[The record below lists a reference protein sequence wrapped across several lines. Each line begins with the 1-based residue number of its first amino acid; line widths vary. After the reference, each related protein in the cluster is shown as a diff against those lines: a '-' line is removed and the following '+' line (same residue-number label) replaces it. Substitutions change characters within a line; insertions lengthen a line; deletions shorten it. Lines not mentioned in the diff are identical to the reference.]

1 MQYIVNAREAK
12 KIDGISIEQ
21 IGIPSL
27 VLMERAALAVAKRVE
42 ELAKKEDSVLI
53 ICGMGNNGVDG
64 VAAGRMLSEHGYLVT
79 FLLLGNMQKASEE
92 MRVQL
97 AIVKKLSLSVRTA
110 DDFSKEELEQYT
122 FVIDAIFGI
131 GLSREITGIYAEWIQ
146 AVNAMQKPVVSVDVP
161 SGIDA
166 TNGQVLGI
174 AIRAKE
180 TITFGTLKSGL
191 LFFPG
196 AKYAGTVQVADIGFP
211 KIALEEV
218 CLQTIS
224 YDREDVKKLFPQRIS
239 YSNKGSYGKVLI
251 IAGSKNMGGA
261 AYFAARAAY
270 EMGCGLVKVI
280 THQNNRDMLL
290 EKLPEALLACY
301 HDETKKEEIY
311 DMLTEALQW
320 ADVIACGPGLG
331 TSPTARLLFETVIIK
346 EEDKPVVLDADAIN
360 LASAL
365 SVNIF
370 QKNKI
375 LTPHLKEMSRLIQTP
390 VATIQTDLMHYADRA
405 KPATIVLK
413 DARTVVVSDEKRYI
427 NRSGN
432 HALAKGG
439 SGDVLC
445 GMIAGLLARK
455 TEPFLAAS
463 LATYL
468 HGLTAEEYVK
478 NRSSS
483 SMFASDILDMLSTV
497 LP

>member
-1 MQYIVNAREAK
+1 MQYIANAKEAK

-53 ICGMGNNGVDG
+53 ICGVGNNGADG
-64 VAAGRMLSEHGYLVT
+64 VAAGRMLSEHGYRVT

-97 AIVKKLSLSVRTA
+97 AIVKNLSLSVRTT
-110 DDFSKEELEQYT
+110 DDFLKEELEQYT

-131 GLSREITGIYAEWIQ
+131 GLSREITGKYAQWIK

-166 TNGQVLGI
+166 TSGRVLGI

-196 AKYAGTVQVADIGFP
+196 AKYAGAVQVADIGFP
-211 KIALEEV
+211 KIALKEAH
-218 CLQTIS
+218 LQTIS
-224 YDREDVKKLFPQRIS
+224 YDREDVKKLFPQRIP
-239 YSNKGSYGKVLI
+239 YSNKGSYGKVLV

-290 EKLPEALLACY
+290 EKLPEALLECY
-301 HDETKKEEIY
+301 DEETKEEEIS
-311 DMLTEALQW
+311 DMLTDVVQW

-331 TSPTARLLFETVIIK
+331 TSPTARLLFETVIK
-346 EEDKPVVLDADAIN
+346 EENKPVVLDADAIN
-360 LASAL
+360 L
-365 SVNIF
+365 
-370 QKNKI
+370 
-375 LTPHLKEMSRLIQTP
+375 
-390 VATIQTDLMHYADRA
+390 
-405 KPATIVLK
+405 
-413 DARTVVVSDEKRYI
+413 
-427 NRSGN
+427 
-432 HALAKGG
+432 
-439 SGDVLC
+439 C
-445 GMIAGLLARK
+445 LLYTSPSPR
-455 TEPFLAAS
+455 
-463 LATYL
+463 
-468 HGLTAEEYVK
+468 
-478 NRSSS
+478 
-483 SMFASDILDMLSTV
+483 D
-497 LP
+497 

>member
-1 MQYIVNAREAK
+1 MQYIANAKEAK

-42 ELAKKEDSVLI
+42 ELAKKEDSILI
-53 ICGMGNNGVDG
+53 VCGAGNNGADG
-64 VAAGRMLSEHGYLVT
+64 VAAGRMLSEHGYRVS

-97 AIVKKLSLSVRTA
+97 AIVKNLSLSVRTT
-110 DDFSKEELEQYT
+110 DDFLKEELEQYT

-131 GLSREITGIYAEWIQ
+131 GLSREITGKYAQWIK

-196 AKYAGTVQVADIGFP
+196 AKYAGAVQVADIGFP
-211 KIALEEV
+211 KIALKEAH
-218 CLQTIS
+218 LQTIS
-224 YDREDVKKLFPQRIS
+224 YDREDVKKLFPQRIP
-239 YSNKGSYGKVLI
+239 YSNKGSYGKVLV

-290 EKLPEALLACY
+290 EKLPEALLECY
-301 HDETKKEEIY
+301 DEETKEEEIS
-311 DMLTEALQW
+311 DMLTDAVQW

-331 TSPTARLLFETVIIK
+331 TSPTARSLFETVIK
-346 EEDKPVVLDADAIN
+346 EENKPVVLDADAIN

-375 LTPHLKEMSRLIQTP
+375 LTPHLKEMSRLIETP
-390 VATIQTDLMHYADRA
+390 VATIQTDLMHYADMA

-483 SMFASDILDMLSTV
+483 SMFASDILDMLSTI

>member
-1 MQYIVNAREAK
+1 MQYIANAKEAK

-27 VLMERAALAVAKRVE
+27 VLMERAALAVANRVE
-42 ELAKKEDSVLI
+42 ELAKKEDSILI
-53 ICGMGNNGVDG
+53 VCGAGNNGADG
-64 VAAGRMLSEHGYLVT
+64 IAAGRMLSEHGYLVT

-97 AIVKKLSLSVRTA
+97 AIAKNLSLSVRTTEE
-110 DDFSKEELEQYT
+110 FLKEELEQYT

-131 GLSREITGIYAEWIQ
+131 GLSREITGKYAQWIQ
-146 AVNAMQKPVVSVDVP
+146 AVNAVQKPVVSVDVP

-166 TNGQVLGI
+166 TSGRVLGI

-196 AKYAGTVQVADIGFP
+196 AKYAGAVHVADIGFP
-211 KIALEEV
+211 KIALKEAH
-218 CLQTIS
+218 LQTIS
-224 YDREDVKKLFPQRIS
+224 YDREDVKKLFPQRIP
-239 YSNKGSYGKVLI
+239 YSNKGSYGKVLV

-261 AYFAARAAY
+261 AYFSARAAY

-290 EKLPEALLACY
+290 EKLPEALLECY
-301 HDETKKEEIY
+301 DEETKEEIS
-311 DMLTEALQW
+311 DMLTDAVQW

-331 TSPTARLLFETVIIK
+331 TSPTARSLFETVIK
-346 EEDKPVVLDADAIN
+346 EENKPVVLDADAIN

-375 LTPHLKEMSRLIQTP
+375 LTPHLKEMSRLIETP
-390 VATIQTDLMHYADRA
+390 VATIQTDLMHYADKA

-455 TEPFLAAS
+455 TDPFLAAS

-483 SMFASDILDMLSTV
+483 SMFASDILDMLSTI